1 MNEKLS
7 LEQIVKGSS
16 ARLLLNILESAGL
29 SEGEIMR
36 IGATLA
42 VHDAMIT
49 SAMEGEENAI
59 EFCKSGLKDAEAVGM
74 PWLELGKSE
83 KQAS

>member
-16 ARLLLNILESAGL
+16 ARLLLNILELGL

-74 PWLELGKSE
+74 PWLELGKYEEQTS
-83 KQAS
+83 

>member
-16 ARLLLNILESAGL
+16 ARLLLNILELGL

-83 KQAS
+83 KQTS

>member
-16 ARLLLNILESAGL
+16 ARLLLNILELGL

-42 VHDAMIT
+42 VQDAMIT

-74 PWLELGKSE
+74 PWLELGKYEEQTS
-83 KQAS
+83 